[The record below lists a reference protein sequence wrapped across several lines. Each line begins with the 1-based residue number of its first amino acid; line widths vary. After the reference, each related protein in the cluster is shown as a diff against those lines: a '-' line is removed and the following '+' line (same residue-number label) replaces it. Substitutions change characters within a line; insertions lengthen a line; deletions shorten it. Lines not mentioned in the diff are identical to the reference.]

1 MSSSDIVQA
10 TRPLVKLLEQHSIRY
25 YIGGSVAS
33 SAHGLPRTTIDVDI
47 VVDLTH
53 AHVEIIVEAL
63 QGNFY
68 IDGEVIHTAIDNETS
83 FNIIHLETFIKLDIF
98 ILKSTP
104 YDQMVIRRA
113 IEGTLAPDDSEE
125 LIVRFSSPEDIILH
139 KLYWFRLGGEQSE
152 RQWRDLIGVLKVQ
165 TDNLDRDYI
174 QQWAQQL
181 GVSDL
186 LQRAFDE
193 LSPPSDE

>member
-10 TRPLVKLLEQHSIRY
+10 TRPLIQLLEQHSIRY

-63 QGNFY
+63 QGSFY
-68 IDGEVIHTAIDNETS
+68 IDGEIIHTAIDNETS

-104 YDQMVIRRA
+104 YDQMIIQRA
-113 IEGTLAPDDSEE
+113 IEGTLAPDDSDE

-165 TDNLDRDYI
+165 TDNLDRDYM

-186 LQRAFDE
+186 LQRALDE
-193 LSPPSDE
+193 VPPPPDE

>member
-1 MSSSDIVQA
+1 MSSSDIIQA
-10 TRPLVKLLEQHSIRY
+10 TRPLIQLLDQRAIRY

-47 VVDLTH
+47 VVELTH
-53 AHVEIIVEAL
+53 AHVEMMVGAL

-68 IDGEVIHTAIDNETS
+68 IDVEMIRTAIDNQTS

-104 YDQMVIRRA
+104 YDQMTMQRTTT
-113 IEGTLAPDDSEE
+113 GTLAPDDSDE
-125 LIVRFSSPEDIILH
+125 LIVKFLSPEDTVLH

-152 RQWRDLIGVLKVQ
+152 RQWRDLIGVMKVQ
-165 TDNLDRDYI
+165 TDNLDRDYM
-174 QQWAQQL
+174 QQWARQL

-186 LQRAFDE
+186 LERALGEVFPQLGD
-193 LSPPSDE
+193 

>member
-10 TRPLVKLLEQHSIRY
+10 TRPLIKLLEQHSIRY

-165 TDNLDRDYI
+165 TDNLDRDYM

>member
-10 TRPLVKLLEQHSIRY
+10 TRPLINLLKQHSIRY

-47 VVDLTH
+47 VVDIRHTQ
-53 AHVEIIVEAL
+53 VKTIVEAL
-63 QGNFY
+63 QSGFY
-68 IDGEVIHTAIDNETS
+68 IDADMIHIAIDNEAS

-98 ILKSTP
+98 ILKSAP
-104 YDQMVIRRA
+104 YDQIALQRS
-113 IEGTLAPDDSEE
+113 IEGTLAPDDSDE
-125 LIVRFSSPEDIILH
+125 LIVQFSSPEDIILH

-165 TDNLDRDYI
+165 AYNLDRDYM
-174 QQWAQQL
+174 QQWSHQL
-181 GVSDL
+181 GVDDL
-186 LQRAFDE
+186 LQKALDNVSS
-193 LSPPSDE
+193 SPID

>member
-165 TDNLDRDYI
+165 TDNLDRDYM

>member
-10 TRPLVKLLEQHSIRY
+10 TRPLIQWLEQHSIGY

-33 SAHGLPRTTIDVDI
+33 SAHGLPRTTIDID
-47 VVDLTH
+47 VVADLKH
-53 AHVEIIVEAL
+53 AHVERMVEAL
-63 QGNFY
+63 QGSFY
-68 IDGEVIHTAIDNETS
+68 IDEETIQTAIDNESS

-104 YDQMVIRRA
+104 YDQMSIARA
-113 IEGTLAPDDSEE
+113 IEGALAPDESDE
-125 LIVRFSSPEDIILH
+125 LIVRFSSPEDTILH

-152 RQWRDLIGVLKVQ
+152 RQWRDMIGVLKVQ
-165 TDNLDRDYI
+165 TDNLDRDFMRA
-174 QQWAQQL
+174 WAKQL

-186 LQRAFDE
+186 LQRALDE
-193 LSPPSDE
+193 LSSPPDA